1 MIEFLSVYMLWWHW
15 LILGS
20 ILVVAEIF
28 IPSFVT
34 IWLGLSAIIVGFMDL
49 YFETSF
55 ATELTVWILLSLFF
69 VFLWFKVFKP
79 KRASN
84 SGQSDNSFDVNG
96 SVIEK
101 IGKGKKGRV
110 KFDSPVLGDTQ
121 WYAIADEDLEAGSR
135 VEIREVRGQLMY
147 VKRVA

>member
-1 MIEFLSVYMLWWHW
+1 MIEFLSIYMLWWHW

-34 IWLGLSAIIVGFMDL
+34 IWLGLSALIVGFMDL

-55 ATELTVWILLSLFF
+55 TTEVTVWILFSLFF

-84 SGQSDNSFDVNG
+84 SGQSDNSFDVKG